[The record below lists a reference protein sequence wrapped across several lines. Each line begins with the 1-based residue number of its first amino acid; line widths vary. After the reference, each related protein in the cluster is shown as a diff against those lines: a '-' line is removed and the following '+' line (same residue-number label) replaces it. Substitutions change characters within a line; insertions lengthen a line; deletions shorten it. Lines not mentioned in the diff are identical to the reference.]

1 MASLIDSDK
10 RQQTVDLQY
19 AATGTNLYRGDIASS
34 WLEGAGSYSLRV
46 SVNSSKV
53 ESTTLT
59 WSLTVAA
66 SNQSL
71 YVAVAISS
79 V

>member
-1 MASLIDSDK
+1 VQI
-10 RQQTVDLQY
+10 VDLQY
-19 AATGTNLYRGDIASS
+19 ATAGTNLYRGDIPSS
-34 WLEGAGSYSLRV
+34 WLKGAGSYSLVV

-53 ESTTLT
+53 ESTTLA
-59 WSLTVAA
+59 WSLAVAA

-71 YVAVAISS
+71 YVAVAISL